1 MRILEAPVLRFGRAM
16 TTETTSCERVR
27 ASVSLALDGELSELE
42 TLELD
47 RHLVVCDRCASFAAR
62 AAVVVEAIRSTPC
75 EHPSRSFEIAE
86 TRRRTRP
93 VIVIAAA
100 VAVVVAASAGALV
113 GTLRSSSSAARP
125 QLRPAPPV
133 ALQFAV
139 PVRDP
144 RAHGADF

>member
-1 MRILEAPVLRFGRAM
+1 MEI
-16 TTETTSCERVR
+16 ETTTCERAR

-42 TLELD
+42 SLELD
-47 RHLVVCDRCASFAAR
+47 RHLLACDRCADFAAR
-62 AAVVVEAIRSTPC
+62 AAVVVDAIRSTPC
-75 EHPSRSFEIAE
+75 ELPRRSFEVAE
-86 TRRRTRP
+86 KRRRTRP
-93 VIVIAAA
+93 TIVIAAA

-113 GTLRSSSSAARP
+113 GTLRSSSSVAGP
-125 QLRPAPPV
+125 QQLRPAPPV